1 MLPKI
6 IKPSI
11 TLVLMLLLFLT
22 KSNAQETPGIRPRML
37 QKVQAIKW
45 EFIMDRMQLPYEKQN
60 QLLPIYN
67 QYQSELNVLIVAGK
81 RQRPIDQMT
90 DAEASEWL
98 QQKQANAQKALEIWD
113 KFQPRFLTVLTP
125 LEVLRFQRA
134 EKEFAARLTAYKQR
148 RKAARRNSMF
158 EE

>member
-1 MLPKI
+1 MPKF

-11 TLVLMLLLFLT
+11 TFILMLLLFLA
-22 KSNAQETPGIRPRML
+22 KSSAQETPGLRPRML
-37 QKVQAIKW
+37 QKVQTIKW
-45 EFIMDRMQLPYEKQN
+45 EFIMDRMQLPYKKQN

-67 QYQSELNVLIVAGK
+67 QYQSELNVLIVTGK

-90 DAEASEWL
+90 DAEATEWL

-113 KFQPRFLTVLTP
+113 RYQPRFLTVLTP

-148 RKAARRNSMF
+148 RKVARRNRML
-158 EE
+158 ED